1 MSSVQLKTYAKIN
14 LSLDVTGVRE
24 DGYHEVSM
32 VMQAVDLCDELSVT
46 VYPAPSDRVLIQT
59 DNPEVPTDEKNTA
72 YRAAYEM
79 LELYASLKEGSEVGE
94 EALKKNMD
102 KPDAEKGP
110 NLKEQEGAA
119 ELMQSSG
126 AQAGYEVCIEIRKN
140 IPVAAGLAGGSSNAA
155 GVILALNKILKMNL
169 NMDRLCA
176 VGRKVGA
183 DVPFCIMSAAASQ
196 QQLLGVKGGAAC
208 VLAEGIGEIMTP
220 LRSVAFWVVLA
231 KPPVSVSTAEVYQ
244 ALDKITVPKHPET
257 TRLIE
262 GIETGNMQK
271 IKASMGN
278 VLENVTFSMCP
289 MSGQLKE
296 RMNGKGSIA
305 AMMSGSG
312 PTVFS
317 LFSGKHRAM
326 AMASSLKDMEEAGC
340 AVFLTKTL

>member
-1 MSSVQLKTYAKIN
+1 MGEKGRRRGINRHFIRENGREIMSSVQLKTYAKIN

-46 VYPAPSDRVLIQT
+46 VYPAPAHRILIQA
-59 DNPEVPTDEKNTA
+59 DSPEVPTDERNTA
-72 YRAAYEM
+72 YRAAQAM
-79 LELYASLKEGSEVGE
+79 LEL
-94 EALKKNMD
+94 
-102 KPDAEKGP
+102 
-110 NLKEQEGAA
+110 
-119 ELMQSSG
+119 QSQDS
-126 AQAGYEVCIEIRKN
+126 AAGYEVCIEIKKN

-169 NMDRLCA
+169 SMDRLCA
-176 VGRKVGA
+176 VGQKIGA

-196 QQLLGVKGGAAC
+196 QQLLGVKGGATC

-244 ALDKITVPKHPET
+244 ALDRITVLKHPET

-262 GIETGNMQK
+262 GIAAGNMQK

-289 MSGQLKE
+289 MSEQLKE
-296 RMNGKGSIA
+296 RMNSRGSIA

-326 AMASSLKDMEEAGC
+326 AMASSLKDMGKAGC
-340 AVFLTKTL
+340 AIFLTKTL